1 MISPHSVLILLSALL
16 FCSCDDAEQHHNVSS
31 PFEYREVYLPELPF
45 DEGNELHLNSVDRD
59 WGIWG
64 HNLSVVLPKNASRT
78 VYAKAGNSVNS
89 DQFCFSSEALFNY
102 IKSYINDNYGNDKT
116 IRFAILPNDN
126 SVVCLCDHCVECGN
140 KAGDASGAVYYLLER
155 LTEEFPKHIFFTSYY
170 RTTSRLPLEKLP
182 DNAGVL
188 ISAMSYPLS
197 PVHTA
202 QEDKFESLLNQ
213 WSKYTKRIYI
223 WDYINNFD
231 DYFTPI
237 PVFDVVQRRLKL
249 YAKSGVKGVFF
260 NGSGNDYSTLFR
272 LKKHIISEMLVD
284 PDIKWRPRLKELSTE
299 LYPVTGEVICNF
311 MTLQEDMLTAREK
324 TLPMY
329 EGVLKAM
336 DTYLPAKEFEQ
347 FHEQMFNLL
356 VTVKDPERTE
366 VQQMF
371 RAMMLTSLELKRINS
386 DTLGCRRMLDGLE
399 RLVNMGIV
407 TYSESGGSIEDYI
420 SEYRY
425 MLKHIDDLGN
435 KNLLKGVKV
444 QPLTALDEEYNDVS
458 ILTDGHLGLPS
469 NYHCGLML
477 SSATP
482 ALRIAIPH
490 VKGIKRLR
498 ISFSKNAIYHIAFPL
513 SVSLSSEGR
522 DLGKVVPKPIAN
534 NLQRSVV
541 EFNIPSDCKGTL
553 VLTIV
558 RNQEERTMAID
569 EIEGF

>member
-1 MISPHSVLILLSALL
+1 
-16 FCSCDDAEQHHNVSS
+16 
-31 PFEYREVYLPELPF
+31 
-45 DEGNELHLNSVDRD
+45 
-59 WGIWG
+59 
-64 HNLSVVLPKNASRT
+64 
-78 VYAKAGNSVNS
+78 
-89 DQFCFSSEALFNY
+89 
-102 IKSYINDNYGNDKT
+102 
-116 IRFAILPNDN
+116 
-126 SVVCLCDHCVECGN
+126 
-140 KAGDASGAVYYLLER
+140 
-155 LTEEFPKHIFFTSYY
+155 
-170 RTTSRLPLEKLP
+170 
-182 DNAGVL
+182 
-188 ISAMSYPLS
+188 
-197 PVHTA
+197 
-202 QEDKFESLLNQ
+202 
-213 WSKYTKRIYI
+213 
-223 WDYINNFD
+223 
-231 DYFTPI
+231 
-237 PVFDVVQRRLKL
+237 
-249 YAKSGVKGVFF
+249 
-260 NGSGNDYSTLFR
+260 
-272 LKKHIISEMLVD
+272 MLVD

-299 LYPVTGEVICNF
+299 LYPVTGEAICNF